1 MAQDKVFNWYGGH
14 APALEGMKAD
24 STVDTVDSYA
34 AEGNIDAGDPVILG
48 TNPAEQ
54 VKKVSQASDA
64 STVIGVALHEHVDP
78 KDGHTYPDGKAVS
91 VMTSG
96 DVYVKSGDDV
106 VAGDS
111 VALAPVS
118 WVTAAGTST
127 TSVSYVKSSYSLTTA
142 VPIPNA
148 KFLGSGS
155 KGDIV
160 SIRIRN

>member
-1 MAQDKVFNWYGGH
+1 MAQDKVFDWYGGN

-54 VKKVSQASDA
+54 VKKAAQASDA

-96 DVYVKSGDDV
+96 DVYVKTAEDV
-106 VAGDS
+106 TAGDA
-111 VALAPVS
+111 VGLGAVE
-118 WVTAAGTST
+118 GTLSYIKSPST
-127 TSVSYVKSSYSLTTA
+127 LTTA
-142 VPIPNA
+142 VSIPNA
-148 KFLGSGS
+148 KFLGSGVA
-155 KGDIV
+155 GDIV